1 MRCGGAREKV
11 AVAVIMI
18 HIHLSSHSRIRFRR
32 SHQFSARAC
41 IKPPPPPILSKH
53 NNCAHVVKEKEKLQ
67 RTESIFLFIFPP
79 QVPPPVVRKKVPEP
93 EEDRSS
99 PVLQPDQSMDGV
111 TKLTSQHAV
120 VIFSKSS
127 CGAMRDTMAT
137 LFRDLGVSSLAVV
150 ELDEDPKGKEMEE
163 ALARMMP
170 SRPAV
175 FVAGRPVGSTEEVMS
190 LHLGGKL
197 VPLLRDAR
205 AILPC

>member
-1 MRCGGAREKV
+1 
-11 AVAVIMI
+11 
-18 HIHLSSHSRIRFRR
+18 
-32 SHQFSARAC
+32 
-41 IKPPPPPILSKH
+41 
-53 NNCAHVVKEKEKLQ
+53 
-67 RTESIFLFIFPP
+67 
-79 QVPPPVVRKKVPEP
+79 
-93 EEDRSS
+93 
-99 PVLQPDQSMDGV
+99 MDGV

-170 SRPAV
+170 SRRNPAAGPAV